1 MNDDLHLL
9 ASAYLDGDV
18 TPAERAQVED
28 NPDLTREVEQLRLVR
43 ATLADDEP
51 PMISMRER
59 HLAGALDAWDRLP
72 DVELIAAVRDQT
84 PAGVDAAAAVG
95 ASTLIAPPASS
106 LAARRRNRNRT
117 WTLAAA
123 AGLIVVLGGGIVLNG
138 RNRGTNDDNSAS
150 EPQVGAAADQSVDG
164 EFDLAE
170 ERSVEAGADVAGTD
184 SPIAQLPDAAPLEA
198 EVASDEPSGGAEAA
212 PPETEGLV
220 DLVSPDDLIAFASGA
235 LDATSSPLDTSA
247 AADDSTSGD
256 AVEGFDV
263 QQCPGIDT
271 VVGPATYQ
279 GVLVVVGIDE
289 DNRQVVAHT
298 LDCVEI
304 ARAALP

>member
-28 NPDLTREVEQLRLVR
+28 DPELTLQVERLRLVR
-43 ATLADDEP
+43 ATLADEKP

-72 DVELIAAVRDQT
+72 DVEHIAAVRDQT
-84 PAGVDAAAAVG
+84 PEGVDAAAAVG
-95 ASTLIAPPASS
+95 ASTLTAPPPSS

-123 AGLIVVLGGGIVLNG
+123 AGLIVVLGGGIVLTG
-138 RNRGTNDDNSAS
+138 LNRGTNDDKSAS
-150 EPQVGAAADQSVDG
+150 EPPLGAATDQPGDVA
-164 EFDLAE
+164 FDLAE
-170 ERSVEAGADVAGTD
+170 ERSIDAGAGIASTD
-184 SPIAQLPDAAPLEA
+184 SPRAQSPDAAPLEA
-198 EVASDEPSGGAEAA
+198 ELASDEPSGGAEAP
-212 PPETEGLV
+212 PPEEEGLV
-220 DLVSPDDLIAFASGA
+220 DLASPDDLIAFASGA
-235 LDATSSPLDTSA
+235 LNATSSPPATSA
-247 AADDSTSGD
+247 AADDTASSD
-256 AVEGFDV
+256 AADGFEV
-263 QQCPGIDT
+263 LQCPGINT

-279 GVLVVVGIDE
+279 GELVVVGIDN
-289 DNRQVVAHT
+289 DNGRVVAHT
-298 LDCVEI
+298 LDCTEI